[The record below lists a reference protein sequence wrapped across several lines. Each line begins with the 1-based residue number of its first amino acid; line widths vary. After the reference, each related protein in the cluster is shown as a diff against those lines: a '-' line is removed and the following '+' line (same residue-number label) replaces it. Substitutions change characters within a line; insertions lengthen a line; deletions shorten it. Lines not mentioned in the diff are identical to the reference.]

1 MLAIYTRLSKE
12 DADST
17 SIENQ
22 LREGKSFAKDNSF
35 NDIKIYNEGE
45 GISGGAKIKDRP
57 KLDGLIKDIV
67 SGQIKAVWF
76 RHQNRLE
83 RDTETYII
91 FMRYAESNEIDVFF
105 DDKKFDF
112 NNPTENVMGVIFST
126 FNQYSRKMQSYQT
139 KKTLKDNA
147 REGKVWSV
155 VAYGYKSE
163 NGYLAIDED
172 ESLIVKRVFNESL
185 KGAGTR
191 KIAEIFNDE
200 GILTRYNKIG
210 KGTIQKINKQ
220 TKRVTKSRTKDIN
233 WAGNTIRNIITNTL
247 YKGERKF
254 SGDVYESPIIIN
266 PILWQEVNDNLKK
279 NRNNS
284 GKQVD
289 HKYLLK
295 GKLICS
301 KCGRNYYGRRRVD
314 LSDNFYMCSSK
325 RIKNQNCG
333 NRSINIT
340 VLENLIWK
348 RFFADKN
355 LKTVVDRFFKTNDT
369 ATILYDLDAK
379 LTGLNKDLSKSR
391 QEKQNAIKLAI
402 SGVLSEDDVKPEIDR
417 IKTETIEIEIKI
429 KQLEEQI
436 FFYNNSVSK
445 INEIGKD
452 LDFSDVN
459 ISFNDKRELINKYI
473 DFIEIHYLE
482 SSYVIFIA
490 FNIKDLDAETYIVDR
505 NYNLAYDTCEKIIIP
520 LSDKFIKYDL
530 NTQEIKAKELL
541 GKIPNESTM
550 DLDLGRVMWDGH
562 YLLNS

>member
-57 KLDGLIKDIV
+57 KLDSLIKDIV

-163 NGYLAIDED
+163 NGFLAIDED

-185 KGAGTR
+185 KGVGTR
-191 KIAEIFNDE
+191 KIAEIFNNE

-210 KGTIQKINKQ
+210 KGTLQKTNKQ
-220 TKRVTKSRTKDIN
+220 TKRVTKSRTKDIS
-233 WAGNTIRNIITNTL
+233 WSGNTIRNIITNTL

-369 ATILYDLDAK
+369 ATILYDLDAE
-379 LTGLNKDLSKSR
+379 LANLNKDLSKSK

-482 SSYVIFIA
+482 SSYIIFIA

-530 NTQEIKAKELL
+530 NTQENKAKELL
-541 GKIPNESTM
+541 GKIPNENIM

-562 YLLNS
+562 YLLN